1 VQAAAHDLEAEEVF
15 DDGEVLV
22 VRPRRSRAPERVEE
36 LFDAL
41 SAGGA
46 EPVEVTPK
54 DISAM
59 DQARGRYA
67 HRSAERD
74 AQPAPEAEHRLRESA
89 LALLRRALSI

>member
-1 VQAAAHDLEAEEVF
+1 MLSERLTDL
-15 DDGEVLV
+15 L
-22 VRPRRSRAPERVEE
+22 
-36 LFDAL
+36 
-41 SAGGA
+41 AGRA

-74 AQPAPEAEHRLRESA
+74 AQPDPQAEQRLRESA
-89 LALLRRALSI
+89 LALLRRAL